1 MVGNPVSP
9 QKFPAA
15 SPCVHVSFVYLTSKF
30 IFLLMLMS
38 PRILSWRVLIGSSNE
53 ETQLVAPVVLGRGKN
68 CNIAKPAGLS
78 LAAGILLPGKAS
90 PVRGSCGSGSVSA
103 PLKSPTLS
111 AAVGTFAEST
121 TPRSS
126 RRHSSFQK
134 KKILFFLIGPL
145 KLKP

>member
-1 MVGNPVSP
+1 MVGKPVSP

-15 SPCVHVSFVYLTSKF
+15 LPCVQVSFVYLTSKF

-38 PRILSWRVLIGSSNE
+38 PRTLSWRVLIGSRSD
-53 ETQLVAPVVLGRGKN
+53 ETQLVEPVVLGSGKI
-68 CNIAKPAGLS
+68 CNIARPAGLS
-78 LAAGILLPGKAS
+78 LFAGILLPGKGS
-90 PVRGSCGSGSVSA
+90 PVKGSCGSESVSA

-111 AAVGTFAEST
+111 AAVGTFDEST